1 MSNKRKPDI
10 LKFYLTSKKR
20 LSIKYN
26 SFENSY
32 SLICINNLI
41 YTENCHIVARF
52 KDFLYYDD
60 DTEFINKFFYKN
72 ELKKIL
78 KKVFN
83 FYSKYCKVFPNYMIL
98 PENEFLYRNLRKK
111 QKLIDQFNE
120 IKKEEE
126 ENRKHLNLKK
136 NKNNENKYIIFGK
149 KEQESIDKYKPSFTQ
164 STIMMDYL
172 NFYNSSSNE
181 KSRLK
186 ISYDLNDSKNTIS
199 LNYNNKENMDL
210 NDINTSE
217 LTLISITN
225 LINKSPTKTEK
236 ASGKNQSSN
245 KLSFTPHK
253 SKTKTE
259 KFNIVEDKSGNNLN
273 DDIKKKYISYYQ
285 SKKDRNTKQLN
296 NNIKVNHENNTNSNS
311 NSNTNNKLNN
321 NKKENLTVKK
331 NNIVN
336 NNIMMSANNSS
347 QTKNSTNILISSI
360 TKTSKGKDSKNAS
373 KNIKT
378 TITKKKL
385 FTTTEKPISHKK
397 PIYNYQMKKGEK
409 NSNSINNNKHK
420 KNMKDMITISFKP
433 SISPPVTKINSLKL
447 KIMGNIMRIQ
457 SGNKNN
463 VKSPSNNNSN
473 SLSYVTKNNK
483 NIKFN
488 QTNNININNL
498 EKTENEKIN
507 VNIDKKVIKINPTIK
522 KISTKETI
530 QNYKNI
536 LKMDKTNHFSHDIN
550 KNHII
555 MNKNIFTNLTD
566 KLSYKN
572 TSNDKIRKTEQNNKY
587 ISPATKKNISINNK
601 NIKTP
606 NKPEMKHNEI
616 KKIILNTKDGPQYK
630 MQNYIK
636 KFLDKNNT
644 KKEFT
649 TTKPKIK

>member
-285 SKKDRNTKQLN
+285 SKKDRNTKQLS
-296 NNIKVNHENNTNSNS
+296 NNIKVNHENNTNYNS

-360 TKTSKGKDSKNAS
+360 TKTSKGKDSKNAN

-636 KFLDKNNT
+636 KILDKNNT

-649 TTKPKIK
+649 TTKSKIK